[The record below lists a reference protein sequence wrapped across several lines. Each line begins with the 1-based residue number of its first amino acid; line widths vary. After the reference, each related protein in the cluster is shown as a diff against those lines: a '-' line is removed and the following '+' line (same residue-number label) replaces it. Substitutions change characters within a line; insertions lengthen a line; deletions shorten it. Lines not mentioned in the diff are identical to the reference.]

1 MTVYIDQIGD
11 TIAWVK
17 KTTLRD
23 SVLSIDYTRALF
35 ILKNYT
41 GWEMYDE
48 CSREVANIKPRFRYE
63 RDAPCFKKMYINM
76 LSQSGCYI
84 FAPEAKL
91 WICDYML
98 RR

>member
-1 MTVYIDQIGD
+1 MIKYIDQIGD
-11 TIAWVK
+11 TIAWVQK
-17 KTTLRD
+17 STLK
-23 SVLSIDYTRALF
+23 VDYTHALY
-35 ILKNYT
+35 IHAT
-41 GWEMYDE
+41 DVGPEMYDE
-48 CSREVANIKPRFRYE
+48 CSREVANIMPRFRSE

-84 FAPEAKL
+84 FEPEAEL